1 MKKAILGTKL
11 GMTQLFDETGKI
23 VPVTVIEAGPCVV
36 VQKKTADNDGYDAV
50 QVGFQDKKEKHS
62 NKPEEG
68 HFKKADVSVKRFLRE
83 FKLEN
88 AAEMNV
94 GDEIKADVFVAGDKI
109 DVTGTSKGKGYAGAI
124 KRHNFSRLKESHGT
138 GPVHRHAGSMGACS
152 SPSRVFKGKKL
163 PGHMGV
169 DTVTIQNLD
178 VVSVD
183 VEKNLL
189 LVRGA
194 VPGPKGGLVIVKNTV
209 KA

>member
-1 MKKAILGTKL
+1 MKKAILGKKL
-11 GMTQLFDETGKI
+11 GMTQLFDEMGKI
-23 VPVTVIEAGPCVV
+23 VPVTVVEAGPCYV

-50 QVGFQDKKEKHS
+50 QIGFDDIKEKNA
-62 NKPEEG
+62 NKPMKG
-68 HFKKADVSVKRFLRE
+68 HFAKAGVSAKRFLRE

-88 AAEMNV
+88 ASEMNL
-94 GDEIKADVFVAGDKI
+94 GDEIKADVFKAGEKI
-109 DVTGTSKGKGYAGAI
+109 DVTGTSKGKGYAGVI
-124 KRHNFSRLKESHGT
+124 KRYNAHRLKETHGT
-138 GPVHRHAGSMGACS
+138 GPVHRHNGSNGACS
-152 SPSRVFKGKKL
+152 DPSRVFKGKKMA
-163 PGHMGV
+163 GHMGT

-194 VPGPKGGLVIVKNTV
+194 IPGPKGGLVIVRNAV

>member
-50 QVGFQDKKEKHS
+50 QVGFKDKKEKHS

-68 HFKKADVSVKRFLRE
+68 HFKKAGTAIKRFLRE

-94 GDEIKADVFVAGDKI
+94 GDEIKADVFTAGDKI

-124 KRHNFSRLKESHGT
+124 KRHNFSRLKETHGT

-169 DTVTIQNLD
+169 DTVTVQNLD
-178 VVSVD
+178 IVSVD